1 MAITS
6 PVDFI
11 SGPKMVSTLG
21 KRLKGNTGSLIEIQ
35 LVLPILNLSLFNDFP
50 IAALSAIFTIG
61 LPVAL
66 ATNGTVRLLLGL
78 TSSKNILLF

>member
-1 MAITS
+1 MCIRDSTS

-35 LVLPILNLSLFNDFP
+35 LVLPIL
-50 IAALSAIFTIG
+50 AI
-61 LPVAL
+61 
-66 ATNGTVRLLLGL
+66 R
-78 TSSKNILLF
+78 